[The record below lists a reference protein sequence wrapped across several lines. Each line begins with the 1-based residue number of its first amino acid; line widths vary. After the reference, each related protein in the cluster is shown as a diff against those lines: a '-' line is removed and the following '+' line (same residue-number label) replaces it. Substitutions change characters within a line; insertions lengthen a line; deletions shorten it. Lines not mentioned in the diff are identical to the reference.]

1 MLPPRQQPPPS
12 PEDRDLAYY
21 IGEDLDIVA
30 GNCIAVVCTET
41 QAIPQAQLSWRLPN
55 GTTLRHEEVFGRF
68 FTTQMRARSASLTI
82 ENVQDS
88 DAGIYSCIATSEV
101 GKVDAVSSLIVHSQ
115 LC

>member
-41 QAIPQAQLSWRLPN
+41 QAIPQAQFSWRLPN
-55 GTTLRHEEVFGRF
+55 GTTLRHEEIFGRF
-68 FTTQMRARSASLTI
+68 FTTQMSARSVSLTI
-82 ENVQDS
+82 ENAQDS
-88 DAGIYSCIATSEV
+88 DAGIYSCIATSEI
-101 GKVDAVSSLIVHSQ
+101 GNVDAVSSLIVHSQ
-115 LC
+115 L